1 MPSEPEIAY
10 DDAWARRVSAGVAAG
25 SRDALEA
32 LYRARYVRL
41 FRLVRST
48 TRRDDAF
55 ALDCVHDAWLRVVRG
70 LPAIDTVAGLDRW
83 LARAAMS
90 AALDRLRAESVRDR
104 HESASAAPEER
115 TVWRDEEERIDSMQ
129 RELERLSTEDQRVI
143 GLRFRGGLS
152 LEALGSA
159 LGIGMKAAEIR
170 LRRALG
176 RLREGLGVEEVRRD
190 G

>member
-1 MPSEPEIAY
+1 MTSDPEIAH

-32 LYRARYVRL
+32 LYRARFARI
-41 FRLVRST
+41 FRLLRSA
-48 TRRDDAF
+48 TRRDNAF
-55 ALDCVHDAWLRVVRG
+55 VMDCVHDAWLRVMRG
-70 LPAIDTVAGLDRW
+70 LPTIETLERLDRW
-83 LARAAMS
+83 LARTAMS
-90 AALDRLRAESVRDR
+90 AAIDRLRAESVRNR
-104 HESASAAPEER
+104 HEAASVAPADEAAQQD
-115 TVWRDEEERIDSMQ
+115 DEETIEAMQ
-129 RELERLSTEDQRVI
+129 RELELLSDDDQRVI

-176 RLREGLGVEEVRRD
+176 RLRAGLAVEEVRRD